1 MKKVWMKPYACSLT
15 LAAMFLGVP
24 TLGRAQSMQQ
34 RIDHLNQCNDLMNK
48 STTLVADGQSVEEM
62 IAYKKGTLTFDSED
76 LKSTML
82 RKVQAL
88 ESENSVYDL
97 DSLRKALL
105 TRALGYVRKEEEECS
120 DTDQNKSWRSQRLNQ
135 IGFLLTDLGR
145 IDIYTLQPG

>member
-1 MKKVWMKPYACSLT
+1 MKKVWMKPYACNLT
-15 LAAMFLGVP
+15 LAALFLGIP
-24 TLGRAQSMQQ
+24 LLGWTQHTQQ
-34 RIDHLNQCNDLMNK
+34 DIDHLNHCTDLMNQ
-48 STTLVADGQSVEEM
+48 STTLQADGQSVEEM

>member
-1 MKKVWMKPYACSLT
+1 
-15 LAAMFLGVP
+15 
-24 TLGRAQSMQQ
+24 
-34 RIDHLNQCNDLMNK
+34 
-48 STTLVADGQSVEEM
+48 M